1 MFVVGWLVATASGTL
16 LRGFKWGCTGTPS
29 LVGAT
34 SMGAFS
40 QAIPRATANAGAGD
54 RGRASESLPRFS
66 GRGEQHSS
74 LGQLLATF
82 PPPVAMHSPSPD
94 VDATTQALGMMSV
107 NARRGLDGL
116 GELLRRAT
124 RKATRGCSEFTN
136 TELQALKRLAKLIN
150 SCSTRTVGGE
160 AAVLDDLHRA
170 LPLCCDPIAE
180 DILTHMGGVAR
191 ILKAMRVGLGGGIA
205 RRIRCENGG

>member
-1 MFVVGWLVATASGTL
+1 MAAA
-16 LRGFKWGCTGTPS
+16 K
-29 LVGAT
+29 
-34 SMGAFS
+34 SMGTNS
-40 QAIPRATANAGAGD
+40 QASAGTTAYAGRGD
-54 RGRASESLPRFS
+54 RGHASESLPRS
-66 GRGEQHSS
+66 GCHGDQLSS

-94 VDATTQALGMMSV
+94 VDATKQALGMMSV
-107 NARRGLDGL
+107 NARGGLDGL

-136 TELQALKRLAKLIN
+136 TELQALKRLAKLVN
-150 SCSTRTVGGE
+150 SCSTRTVGGK

-170 LPLCCDPIAE
+170 LALCCDPIAE